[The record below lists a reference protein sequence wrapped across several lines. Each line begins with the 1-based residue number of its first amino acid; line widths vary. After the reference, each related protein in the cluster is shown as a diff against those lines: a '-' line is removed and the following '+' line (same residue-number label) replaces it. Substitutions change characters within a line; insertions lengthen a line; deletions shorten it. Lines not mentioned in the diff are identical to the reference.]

1 MDHRP
6 LTLTR
11 ARLTRATLPAVVAL
25 SLVVGCGGGSNSA
38 APGTGTSGTTAE
50 QNGAGQWAG
59 AALGEPR
66 AVPPFLLTDQDGN
79 RIGPQSFPGKA
90 VLITFLYV
98 HCPDVCPLIASN
110 LNIAL
115 QGLDPAQRRD
125 VRVLA
130 VSVDP
135 KGDTPKSVE
144 KFVRERT
151 LVPEFR
157 YLIGGA
163 DELTKVWRKYDV
175 QAVRKDP
182 EEVDHVAYTLLVDP
196 AGKGIVIYDAGVQAK
211 DVLHDLRQVLAS

>member
-1 MDHRP
+1 M
-6 LTLTR
+6 
-11 ARLTRATLPAVVAL
+11 LPAAVVVAL
-25 SLVVGCGGGSNSA
+25 VTGCGGGSNSA
-38 APGTGTSGTTAE
+38 APGMGTNTS
-50 QNGAGQWAG
+50 AGQSGEWAG
-59 AALGEPR
+59 AALGKPR

-115 QGLDPAQRRD
+115 RGLDPDQRQD

-135 KGDTPKSVE
+135 EGDTPKSVA
-144 KFVRERT
+144 KYVRERT

-157 YLIGGA
+157 YLIGSA

-175 QAVRKDP
+175 QAVRTDP

-196 AGKGIVIYDAGVQAK
+196 AGKGIVIYDSGVQAK